1 VIKQTNDRNSC
12 RPLPALTLAQYA
24 KIVEQQQ
31 TLREVRGF
39 YKRKEKKQNNT
50 KQNKTKQNKKKES
63 DINTRN
69 AGIFAFRAKKP
80 KEDGKISRNVV

>member
-50 KQNKTKQNKKKES
+50 KQNKTKQKKGVRHQHPQCWYICFPGEEAKGGRKNKS
-63 DINTRN
+63 
-69 AGIFAFRAKKP
+69 
-80 KEDGKISRNVV
+80 

>member
-24 KIVEQQQ
+24 EIVEQQQ

-39 YKRKEKKQNNT
+39 YKRKEKKQNN
-50 KQNKTKQNKKKES
+50 TKQNKKKES